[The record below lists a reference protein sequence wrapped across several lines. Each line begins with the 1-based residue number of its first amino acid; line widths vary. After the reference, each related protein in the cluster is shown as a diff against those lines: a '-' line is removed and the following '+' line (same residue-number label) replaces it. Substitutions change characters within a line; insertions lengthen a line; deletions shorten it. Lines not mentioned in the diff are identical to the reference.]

1 MVKVG
6 VCRVTACYNEKK
18 RRGEVISKE
27 RTFGNFATIW
37 GCLNNGEIMVSF
49 GTY

>member
-18 RRGEVISKE
+18 RRGEVISKKRLE
-27 RTFGNFATIW
+27 ILLQFGD
-37 GCLNNGEIMVSF
+37 V
-49 GTY
+49 